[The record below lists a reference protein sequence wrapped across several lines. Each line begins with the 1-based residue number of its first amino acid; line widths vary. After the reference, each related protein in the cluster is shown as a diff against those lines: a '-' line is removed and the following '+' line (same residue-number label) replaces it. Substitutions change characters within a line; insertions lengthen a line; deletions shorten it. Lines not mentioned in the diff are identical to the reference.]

1 VGITM
6 TVRTPSATA
15 ASLILA
21 GALVLSGCSILPGG
35 SDSADSAHVDKPL
48 RNTGWVTAAPGSVA
62 AGGTLRLAVDAIP
75 KNFNPQQT
83 DGSTSDAATILAP
96 TSGSAIR
103 VTADGGWRVDPD
115 YATSIKVTSKSP
127 LTISVHL
134 NKHAVW
140 QGGTPIR
147 SKDMVAFWHAQN
159 GSSSAF
165 KVSST
170 AGYEDISA
178 VKAEGTYAYSVVFK
192 KPTGEWPQYVYPRL
206 PANVSSSP
214 KLFNSAFRKRAIPSN
229 GPFNVTAIDDK
240 TGTVTETPN
249 PRWWGTKPRLAKI
262 VWRIAT
268 ADVQAKAYAAN
279 ELDAFDVQAATYD
292 TVKGHGSIQAAAGLE
307 WTQLTLN
314 GARGPLKDVNVRRA
328 VAHAINRT
336 QIADQAASQ
345 VGLKGTTLG
354 SFIYLPGQRGY
365 HDSSAAIAY
374 DPKESARLL
383 AKAGYAKNSQ
393 GLMARKGTTLTLTM
407 PVPAKTPSN
416 SERAVAIKADLKKV
430 GIAVKLLTVP
440 ADTFFDKY
448 VIALN
453 FDLVTFTW
461 RGSAFPV
468 AAAEPLFF
476 PVDSG
481 QNFTGLRDDRLGPG
495 WDKANAALDDAK
507 RHEIA
512 RAIDAHLLDEAP
524 IVPISVTPITV
535 AVRNGVLNYGASQ
548 FEQPDWTRVGFTPE
562 KK

>member
-1 VGITM
+1 M

-15 ASLILA
+15 ASLVLA

-35 SDSADSAHVDKPL
+35 GDSAGSGHADKAL
-48 RNTGWVTAAPGSVA
+48 GNTGWVAAAPSKVA

-75 KNFNPQQT
+75 PNFNPQQT
-83 DGSTSDAATILAP
+83 DGSMSNASTILAP
-96 TSGSAIR
+96 TAGSAIR

-140 QGGTPIR
+140 QSGTPITA
-147 SKDMVAFWHAQN
+147 KDMVAFWRAQN

-170 AGYEDISA
+170 AGYEDIST
-178 VKAEGTYAYSVVFK
+178 VRAEGTYAYSVIFR
-192 KPTGEWPQYVYPRL
+192 KPTGEWPLYVYPRL
-206 PANVSSSP
+206 PASVSSSP
-214 KLFNSAFRKRAIPSN
+214 KAFNSAFRKRAIPSN
-229 GPFNVTAIDDK
+229 GPFKVASIDAK

-249 PRWWGTKPRLAKI
+249 PRWWGAKPRLAKI

-268 ADVQAKAYAAN
+268 AVVQAKAFAAN
-279 ELDAFDVQAATYD
+279 ELDAVDVQPATYA
-292 TVKGHGSIQAAAGLE
+292 TVKGHGSVQAASGLE

-314 GARGPLKDVNVRRA
+314 GARGPLKDVDVRRA
-328 VAHAINRT
+328 VAHAINRR
-336 QIADQAASQ
+336 QIANKASSE
-345 VGLKGTTLG
+345 VGQKGTTLG
-354 SFIYLPGQRGY
+354 SFTYLPGQRGY
-365 HDSSAAIAY
+365 HDSSAALAY

-383 AKAGYAKNSQ
+383 AKAGYVKNSH
-393 GLMARKGTTLTLTM
+393 GLMARKGESLTLTM

-416 SERAVAIKADLKKV
+416 SERAATIKSDLKKV
-430 GIAVKLLTVP
+430 GIAVTLRPVP
-440 ADTFFDKY
+440 ASTFFNKY

-468 AAAEPLFF
+468 AATEPLFF

-481 QNFTGLRDDRLGPG
+481 QNFTGLRDDGLGAA

-507 RHEIA
+507 RRKIVQSLDD
-512 RAIDAHLLDEAP
+512 RLLDEVP
-524 IVPISVTPITV
+524 MVPIGVTPITV

-548 FEQPDWTRVGFTPE
+548 FEQPDWTRVGFTP
-562 KK
+562 KKK

>member
-1 VGITM
+1 M

-15 ASLILA
+15 ASLVLA

-35 SDSADSAHVDKPL
+35 SDSDGASHADRALH
-48 RNTGWVTAAPGSVA
+48 NTGWVTAAPSKVA

-75 KNFNPQQT
+75 ANFNPQQT
-83 DGSTSDAATILAP
+83 DGSTSDASTILAP
-96 TSGSAIR
+96 TAGSAIR
-103 VTADGGWRVDPD
+103 VTADGGWQVDPD

-140 QGGTPIR
+140 QGGTAIR
-147 SKDMVAFWHAQN
+147 SKDMVAFWQAQN
-159 GSSSAF
+159 GSDSAF

-170 AGYEDISA
+170 AGYEDIST

-192 KPTGEWPQYVYPRL
+192 KPTGEWPLYVYPRL

-214 KLFNSAFRKRAIPSN
+214 KLFNSAFHKRAIPSN
-229 GPFNVTAIDDK
+229 GPFNVSSIDAK

-249 PRWWGTKPRLAKI
+249 PRWWGTAPRLAKI
-262 VWRIAT
+262 VWRIAA

-279 ELDAFDVQAATYD
+279 ELDAVNVQAGTYG
-292 TVKGHGSIQAAAGLE
+292 TVKGKGTLQAASGLE

-328 VAHAINRT
+328 VAHAINRQ
-336 QIADQAASQ
+336 QIADQSASE
-345 VGLKGTTLG
+345 VGATGTTLG
-354 SFIYLPGQRGY
+354 SYIYVPGQRGY
-365 HDSSAAIAY
+365 HDSSASIAY

-383 AKAGYAKNSQ
+383 AKAGYAKNAD
-393 GLMARKGTTLTLTM
+393 GLMARKGKVLTLTM
-407 PVPAKTPSN
+407 PVPASTPTN
-416 SERAVAIKADLKKV
+416 SERATAVKSELRKV
-430 GIAVKLLTVP
+430 GILVQLRTVA
-440 ADTFFDKY
+440 ADSFFDNY
-448 VIALN
+448 VVALN

-461 RGSAFPV
+461 RGSPFPV

-481 QNFTGLRDDRLGPG
+481 QNFTGLRDDGLGAA
-495 WDKANAALDDAK
+495 WDKANAALGDAK
-507 RHEIA
+507 RHEIV
-512 RAIDAHLLDEAP
+512 RAIDARLLKEAP
-524 IVPISVTPITV
+524 IVPIAVTPITV

-548 FEQPDWTRVGFTPE
+548 FEQPDWTRVGFTP
-562 KK
+562 KKK